1 MNNYCDYT
9 DPFID
14 YSELK
19 DAVFIDGKN
28 NVKTIKEETKEEAAK
43 LFQEILDELKRPKLA
58 KNTINFK
65 LKYIQ

>member
-9 DPFID
+9 DPLVD

-28 NVKTIKEETKEEAAK
+28 NVKTINEETKEEAAK
-43 LFQEILDELKRPKLA
+43 LFQEILDELKRPK
-58 KNTINFK
+58 TYE
-65 LKYIQ
+65 KYYKFQT

>member
-1 MNNYCDYT
+1 MNNYYDYT

-28 NVKTIKEETKEEAAK
+28 NVKTINEETKEEAPK
-43 LFQEILDELKRPKLA
+43 LFQEILDELKRPKLT
-58 KNTINFK
+58 KNTINF
-65 LKYIQ
+65 

>member
-19 DAVFIDGKN
+19 DAVFIDAKN
-28 NVKTIKEETKEEAAK
+28 NVKTINEQTKEEAASY
-43 LFQEILDELKRPKLA
+43 
-58 KNTINFK
+58 FK
-65 LKYIQ
+65 KY

>member
-9 DPFID
+9 DPLVD

-28 NVKTIKEETKEEAAK
+28 NVKTINEETKEEAAK
-43 LFQEILDELKRPKLA
+43 LFQEILDELKRPKLT
-58 KNTINFK
+58 KNTINF
-65 LKYIQ
+65 

>member
-9 DPFID
+9 DPLVD

-28 NVKTIKEETKEEAAK
+28 NVKTINEETKEEAAK
-43 LFQEILDELKRPKLA
+43 LFQEILDELKRPKLT
-58 KNTINFK
+58 KNTVNF
-65 LKYIQ
+65 